1 VPWHVVAGDGCDDDA
16 AAVACLVRVEQSRV
30 TLDALYD

>member
-1 VPWHVVAGDGCDDDA
+1 VLWHLVVGEPER
-16 AAVACLVRVEQSRV
+16 AVACLVRVEHGRA